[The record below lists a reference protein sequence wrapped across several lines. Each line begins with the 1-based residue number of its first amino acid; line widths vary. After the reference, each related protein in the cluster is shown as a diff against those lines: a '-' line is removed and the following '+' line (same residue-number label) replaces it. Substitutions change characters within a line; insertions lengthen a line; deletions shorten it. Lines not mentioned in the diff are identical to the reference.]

1 MQGSCISNRGDGLEY
16 PYPSAL
22 LRSTIALNDPPA
34 KLARAGGSLCKTW
47 CFGALHVIRPPQ
59 LPQPRVPMIRIDNIS
74 KQNGHQILFIEASAT
89 LQKGEK
95 IGLVGPNGAGKT
107 TLFRMVTGQEPPDE
121 GQVSLDRGITIGYF
135 SQDVGEMSGRSAV
148 SEVMDGAG
156 PVSTVANE
164 LKELEVA
171 MGDPDRADEM
181 ESIIERYGEVQ
192 HRFEELDGYALEGR
206 AREVLAGLSFSQEMM
221 EGDVGT
227 LSGGW
232 KMRVALARILLMRP
246 DAMLLDEPSNHL
258 DLESLIWLEQFLK
271 GYEGTLLM
279 TSHDREFMN
288 RIVTKIVEI
297 DGGSLTTYSG
307 DYEFYEAQRALSEKQ
322 QQAQFERQQ
331 AMLAK
336 EIKFIERFK
345 ARASHAAQVQSRVKK
360 LDKIERVEP
369 PKRRQSVAFDF
380 LPAPRSGEDVV
391 SLKNVQKGYGSRR
404 IYDGLDF
411 QVRRRE
417 RWAVMGINGAGK
429 STLLKLVAGSTQP
442 DDGTVAVGGSVKM
455 GYFAQHAMDLIDGE
469 LTVFESLEDSFPQA
483 GQGSLRALAGCFGFS
498 GDDVE
503 KKCRVLSGG
512 EKARLVMAK
521 MLFDPPN
528 FLVLDEPTNHL
539 DIATKEMLINALSQY
554 EGTMLF
560 VSHDRHFLAA
570 LSNRVLELTPEGIHQ
585 YGGGCTEDRSP

>member
-1 MQGSCISNRGDGLEY
+1 
-16 PYPSAL
+16 
-22 LRSTIALNDPPA
+22 
-34 KLARAGGSLCKTW
+34 
-47 CFGALHVIRPPQ
+47 
-59 LPQPRVPMIRIDNIS
+59 MIRLDNVS
-74 KQNGHQILFIEASAT
+74 KQIGHQILFIEASAA

-107 TLFRMVTGQEPPDE
+107 TLFRMITGEEQPDE
-121 GQVSLDRGITIGYF
+121 GQVAVDRGVTIGYF

-156 PVSTVANE
+156 PVSTVAAE
-164 LKELEVA
+164 LKELEAA
-171 MGDPDRADEM
+171 MGDPGRADEM
-181 ESIIERYGEVQ
+181 DDIIERYGEVQ
-192 HRFEELDGYALEGR
+192 GRFEELDGYALEGR

-221 EGDVGT
+221 EGDVGA

-271 GYEGTLLM
+271 GYEGALLM

-288 RIVTKIVEI
+288 RIITKVVEI

-307 DYEFYEAQRALSEKQ
+307 NYEFYEQQRALSEKQ

-336 EIKFIERFK
+336 EINFIERFK

-369 PKRRQSVAFDF
+369 PRRRQTVSFDF
-380 LPAPRSGEDVV
+380 PPAPRSGEDVV
-391 SLKNVQKGYGSRR
+391 SLKKVHKGYGSRN
-404 IYDGLDF
+404 IYEGLDF
-411 QVRRRE
+411 MVSRRE
-417 RWAVMGINGAGK
+417 RWCVMGINGAGK

-442 DDGTVAVGGSVKM
+442 DDGTVALGGSVKM
-455 GYFAQHAMDLIDGE
+455 GYFAQHAMDLLDGE
-469 LTVFESLEDSFPQA
+469 RTVFQSLEDSFPQA

-503 KKCRVLSGG
+503 KRCRVLSGG
-512 EKARLVMAK
+512 EKARLVMAM

-539 DIATKEMLINALSQY
+539 DMATKEMLIAALSQY

-585 YGGGCTEDRSP
+585 YGGGYTEYVARTGQEAPGLRS

>member
-1 MQGSCISNRGDGLEY
+1 
-16 PYPSAL
+16 
-22 LRSTIALNDPPA
+22 
-34 KLARAGGSLCKTW
+34 
-47 CFGALHVIRPPQ
+47 
-59 LPQPRVPMIRIDNIS
+59 MIRLDNIS
-74 KQNGHQILFIEASAT
+74 KQNGHHLLFIEASAV
-89 LQKGEK
+89 LQRGEK
-95 IGLVGPNGAGKT
+95 VGLVGPNGAGKT
-107 TLFRMVTGQEPPDE
+107 TLFRMITGQEHPDE
-121 GQVSLDRGITIGYF
+121 GQVAVDRGVTIGYF
-135 SQDVGEMSGRSAV
+135 SQDVGEMAGRSAV
-148 SEVMDGAG
+148 AEVMDGAG
-156 PVSTVANE
+156 PVSEVAAE
-164 LKELEVA
+164 LKALEAA
-171 MGDPDRADEM
+171 MADPDRADEM
-181 ESIIERYGEVQ
+181 DDIVARYGEVQ
-192 HRFEELDGYALEGR
+192 GRFEELDGYALEGR
-206 AREVLAGLSFSQEMM
+206 AREVLSGLGFSQETMD
-221 EGDVGT
+221 GDVGG

-258 DLESLIWLEQFLK
+258 DLESLIWLEQFLR
-271 GYEGTLLM
+271 GYDGALLM

-288 RIVTKIVEI
+288 RIVNKVIEI
-297 DGGSLTTYSG
+297 DGGSLTAYSG
-307 DYEFYEAQRALSEKQ
+307 NYEFYEQQRALNEKQ

-360 LDKIERVEP
+360 LEKIEKVEP
-369 PKRRQSVAFDF
+369 PRRRQTVMFEF
-380 LPAPRSGEDVV
+380 PPAPRSGDDVV
-391 SLKNVQKGYGSRR
+391 SLKKVHKRYGSRT

-411 QVRRRE
+411 AVRRKE
-417 RWAVMGINGAGK
+417 RWCVMGVNGAGK
-429 STLLKLVAGSTQP
+429 STLLKLVAGAAEP
-442 DDGTVAVGGSVKM
+442 DDGSVTVGGSVKM
-455 GYFAQHAMDLIDGE
+455 GYFAQHAMELLGGE
-469 LTVFESLEDSFPQA
+469 RTVFEELEYSFPQA

-539 DIATKEMLINALSQY
+539 DMATKEMLITALADY

-570 LSNRVLELTPEGIHQ
+570 LSNRVLELTAEGIHQ
-585 YGGGCTEDRSP
+585 YGGGYTEYVTRTGQEAPGLRS